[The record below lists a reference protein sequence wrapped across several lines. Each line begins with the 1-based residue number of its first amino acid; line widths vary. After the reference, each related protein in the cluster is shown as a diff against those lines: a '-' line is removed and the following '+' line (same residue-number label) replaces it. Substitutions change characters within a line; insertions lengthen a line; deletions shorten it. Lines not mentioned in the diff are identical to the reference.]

1 MPIGPGGLDSNGIW
15 QFGED
20 DSEAL
25 ASDLLNLGM
34 SSVSTAIGS
43 LPAPADPAILQVVS
57 TTKTDVFSASL
68 STGWVGV
75 TGLTAS
81 LTPSSTSSKIL
92 VSGYCSVATSLTENS
107 KDIAIYRDG
116 VALTGASGDA
126 NGSAKRATSG
136 GVAYTTSQRGIA
148 SVPFSFLDSPNT
160 TSTVSYEIYIGY
172 TNNSATTMY
181 VNRAASDGTSDYN
194 SRWASSITL
203 MEVAG

>member
-1 MPIGPGGLDSNGIW
+1 MPTGPGGLDANGIW
-15 QFGED
+15 QYGED
-20 DSEAL
+20 DTEAL

-34 SSVSTAIGS
+34 GSVSTAVGG
-43 LPAPADPAILQVVS
+43 LAAPTILQVVS

-68 STGWVGV
+68 TTGWVGV

-81 LTPSSTSSKIL
+81 ITPSSASSKVL
-92 VSGYCSVATSLTENS
+92 VSGYCSVSTSLAENS
-107 KDIAIYRDG
+107 SDVAIYRDG
-116 VALTGASGDA
+116 AALTGASFDA

-148 SVPFSFLDSPNT
+148 SVPFSFLDSPAT

-181 VNRAASDGTSDYN
+181 VNRAASDTTNNYN
-194 SRWASSITL
+194 SRWASTITL
-203 MEVAG
+203 TEVAG